1 MKAAI
6 LAGGLGSRLVEETRA
21 KSKAMVRLG
30 PQPILWHIL
39 KYYEQYGFSE
49 FVIALGY
56 RGDSIRAYF
65 EDLGARRPSL
75 TEGPCTV
82 VFPSAEPG
90 WTVELV
96 ETGLETQSGG
106 RVKRLA
112 PYLDAAPFM
121 LTWCDG
127 LSDVDLHRL
136 RAFHEAHGRLATL
149 TAIHPPARFGR
160 LTLAGDRV
168 DAFQEK
174 VVDENDWINGAF
186 FVLNPAVFEYVAG
199 DDTSWE
205 RGPLA
210 ELAAKGE
217 LMAYRHELFW
227 QCMDTLHEAE
237 YLSGL
242 WEEGAAPWK
251 IWE

>member
-1 MKAAI
+1 
-6 LAGGLGSRLVEETRA
+6 
-21 KSKAMVRLG
+21 
-30 PQPILWHIL
+30 
-39 KYYEQYGFSE
+39 
-49 FVIALGY
+49 VIALGY

-65 EDLGARRPSL
+65 EELGARRPSR
-75 TEGPCTV
+75 TEGPCTTCY
-82 VFPSAEPG
+82 PSAEPG

-106 RVKRLA
+106 RIKRLA

-136 RAFHEAHGRLATL
+136 RAFHEAQGRLVTL

-160 LTLAGDRV
+160 LRLVGDHV
-168 DAFQEK
+168 AAFQEK
-174 VVDENDWINGAF
+174 VVDESDWINGAF
-186 FVLNPAVFEYVAG
+186 FVVEPGVFEYIGG

-210 ELAAKGE
+210 RLAAEGE
-217 LMAYRHELFW
+217 LVAYRHEDFW

-237 YLSGL
+237 YLGGL